1 MDASTTALSAHASAT
16 TLGLR
21 SRKERKM
28 DTHYRP
34 NEFLKLTFYRRELL
48 LGYNFL
54 KALYAKYPSDDLATM
69 IKAMEANLFPKPKL
83 IVVGSIHICCKC
95 FCELDVRKDAY
106 HVRTDEN
113 GVISWSHQ
121 PACPP
126 LRPDSER
133 ER

>member
-1 MDASTTALSAHASAT
+1 MDDSTMALSAHASAT
-16 TLGLR
+16 TRGLR

-34 NEFLKLTFYRRELL
+34 NEFLKLTFYQRELL

-83 IVVGSIHICCKC
+83 MVVGNHHICEKC
-95 FCELDVRKDAY
+95 FCELDVRTDKYNVHTDA
-106 HVRTDEN
+106 N
-113 GVISWSHQ
+113 GVIAWQHQ
-121 PACPP
+121 QCPELKP
-126 LRPDSER
+126 NRGP
-133 ER
+133 